1 MLLTNPA
8 TTSHRFTCK
17 LPLLTQQQ
25 LPKGLLLED
34 NKSTS
39 SSSSFTIRHHNP
51 KLFRFSAH
59 RLLITRVCSDGGTPR
74 HLDTSSTDARATERK
89 SSRSDDG
96 SLALLIRMLGQGNDP
111 LGREAAVIALWKYS
125 QGGKQ
130 QVDEILQFRDCI
142 SLTVNL
148 LRSDSSSTCE
158 ASAGLLRS
166 ISAVNQYC
174 DLVAESGAI
183 DEISSLLSRQ
193 SLTAEVKEQMIC
205 ALWNFSMDEKHRMNI
220 SNSDIL
226 PMLINSLDDEEL
238 KVQEAA
244 GCVLANLILSPS
256 NHKVMVE
263 AGVIPKLTKFIRGNA
278 ETSKVIRKE
287 TKQALLELAKDEYY
301 RILIIEEGL
310 VLVPIVGRDA
320 YKSFKVASHSWPS
333 LPDGTEFERG
343 TSTPSRY
350 GASELLL
357 GLNIHDKKFDL
368 EEAKVN
374 AIVGRTQEQFLAR
387 IEAIEIED
395 GNVLGSESSANEQ
408 NNTLLPWVN
417 GVARLVLILGLE
429 DASAISKAARSI
441 GDSSINE
448 HMRMS
453 FMVAGAVKSLVQ
465 LLNHNNE
472 NVRLAVTHALWRLS
486 LSVNVSRMIGEEGAV
501 DQLVNALKNRQLPED
516 VMKKTMDI
524 LARVLDPGK
533 EMELKFSTTTSPTPM
548 EFLSKFGIQ

>member
-1 MLLTNPA
+1 MLLANSP
-8 TTSHRFTCK
+8 TTSHNLTCK
-17 LPLLTQQQ
+17 LPLLTQQHR
-25 LPKGLLLED
+25 PKGLFLED

-39 SSSSFTIRHHNP
+39 SFPIRHRNP
-51 KLFRFSAH
+51 KPFRSTAH
-59 RLLITRVCSDGGTPR
+59 RLLVTRVCSDGGTPQ
-74 HLDTSSTDARATERK
+74 HLDTSSTDARSLDRK
-89 SSRSDDG
+89 SSRSNGG
-96 SLALLIRMLGQGNDP
+96 SLALLIQMLEQGNDP
-111 LGREAAVIALWKYS
+111 LDTEEAVIALWKYS
-125 QGGKQ
+125 QAGKQ
-130 QVDEILQFRDCI
+130 QVDELLQFDGCI

-158 ASAGLLRS
+158 AAAGLLRI
-166 ISAVNQYC
+166 ISAVNHYRN
-174 DLVAESGAI
+174 LVVESGAI
-183 DEISSLLSRQ
+183 DEISSLLRRP

-205 ALWNFSMDEKHRMNI
+205 TLRNLSMDEKHRMNI
-220 SNSDIL
+220 SNSDLL

-244 GCVLANLILSPS
+244 GCLLACLASSLS
-256 NHKVMVE
+256 NHQVMVE
-263 AGVIPKLTKFIRGNA
+263 AGVIPKLAKFLKGDA
-278 ETSKVIRKE
+278 ETSKEIRKE
-287 TKQALLELAKDEYY
+287 AKQALLELAKDEHC

-310 VLVPIVGRDA
+310 VLVPIVGTDA

-357 GLNIHDKKFDL
+357 GLNIHDKIFDL

-387 IEAIEIED
+387 IGAIEMED
-395 GNVLGSESSANEQ
+395 GNILGSESSASEQ

-429 DASAISKAARSI
+429 DPSAVSRAAWSI
-441 GDSSINE
+441 GDLSINE

-465 LLNHNNE
+465 LLDHNNE
-472 NVRLAVTHALWRLS
+472 NVRSAVTHALWRLS
-486 LSVNVSRMIGEEGAV
+486 LSVNVSRIIGEEDAV
-501 DQLVNALKNRQLPED
+501 DQLVNALKNRQLPEE

-533 EMELKFSTTTSPTPM
+533 EMEVKLSTTSSPTPM
-548 EFLSKFGIQ
+548 EFLSKFGFQ